1 MGWWVS
7 EIVSLLLIGVSQIEC
22 GLFRPRRRV
31 SPVRTGWLVGRLALA
46 VGCASEGTW
55 NVLETGK
62 RMVSLYRPGR
72 LGAAQAARATGAGL
86 YRPHQWYS

>member
-1 MGWWVS
+1 MDAPVLFLAACRPFFVGAAVAAVASIADDVSVMLS

-46 VGCASEGTW
+46 VGCASEAHG
-55 NVLETGK
+55 
-62 RMVSLYRPGR
+62 MF
-72 LGAAQAARATGAGL
+72 
-86 YRPHQWYS
+86 